1 MSYIDTKC
9 FRSSVEGRLNRAPFW
24 CTYLL
29 INLGILLIPYLLTS
43 VIVLDYD
50 AQIVLEILVNFI
62 GFVFFI
68 SLLIRRVQDIGMPP
82 AVAYFFILGE
92 LILVLSPAFDN
103 KSGQAGMVVIDVIYW
118 LLLLV
123 VMTRPGQAGA
133 NKWGPNP
140 LELAAAAQGS
150 SQTMQGA
157 VPPAPGGGTPAS
169 AQVCPIC
176 QGSGKNMMG
185 YVCPRC
191 GGSGR

>member
-29 INLGILLIPYLLTS
+29 INLGALLIPYILTS
-43 VIVLDYD
+43 VIELDYD
-50 AQIVLEILVNFI
+50 AQIFLDILVGFVA
-62 GFVFFI
+62 FVFFI
-68 SLLIRRVQDIGMPP
+68 SLLIRRVQDIGIPP
-82 AVAYFFILGE
+82 AVAYFFIMGE
-92 LILVLSPAFDN
+92 LILALSPAFDN
-103 KSGQAGMVVIDVIYW
+103 ESGTAAMAVIDVIYW

-140 LELAAAAQGS
+140 LEIAAAAQGS
-150 SQTMQGA
+150 SQPTQGA
-157 VPPAPGGGTPAS
+157 AVQGSVGAPPAS
-169 AQVCPIC
+169 AQVCPVC